1 MSLNSKISK
10 TNSTLPCSQIMHYS
24 CIPVL
29 QPFSLLKPRLILC
42 LVNKLNLN
50 LVQYHTPFRA
60 NSFLFSLVM
69 VGLRLDIAVSVTPGT
84 SQRKQARQHKYNTDN
99 LHGKKKKRR
108 STLARNSL
116 SSMHYCKSVNTE
128 GKRFR
133 QQVYDWNYNCLNRQ
147 QENVL
152 KTDTQET
159 CWRYCHLLEIKDCLQ
174 RVAIISLVFA
184 DQSSNC

>member
-1 MSLNSKISK
+1 MQWNAFSIFNSKPDQTRTLPPPMSLNSKISK

-99 LHGKKKKRR
+99 LHGKKKK
-108 STLARNSL
+108 
-116 SSMHYCKSVNTE
+116 K
-128 GKRFR
+128 K
-133 QQVYDWNYNCLNRQ
+133 
-147 QENVL
+147 
-152 KTDTQET
+152 KK
-159 CWRYCHLLEIKDCLQ
+159 HLGQK
-174 RVAIISLVFA
+174 
-184 DQSSNC
+184 